1 VKQRHLIATAVEP
14 QASIEG
20 VRRTPLVR
28 DDAQDKKMSTRVL
41 VWLFRGRVSLPLAQ
55 CSRDINLVEV
65 FWHLRSWTVG
75 RGENCIV
82 RYLIGALA
90 LGLATGSPEPVA
102 AQQVKAGVLTCDV
115 SAGMGLI
122 LGSQKLLSCRF
133 SPEGPGRRE
142 DYDGSITKFGLDLGL
157 TRSGVM
163 VWAVFSNTVAGPG
176 FLAGDYFGAS
186 GEATVGAGVG
196 ANVLLGGSNRT
207 VALQPISL
215 SGQTGL
221 NLAIAVAALQLGLPR
236 Q

>member
-176 FLAGDYFGAS
+176 FLAGDYFGAT
-186 GEATVGAGVG
+186 GEATVGAGLG

-221 NLAIAVAALQLGLPR
+221 NLAIGVAALQLGLPR